1 MFNPK
6 KEVFTKLQ
14 ELEGVSVS
22 QSSQNIFN
30 ALPAVTFTIQNNSV
44 NVTLD
49 NEIASQD
56 IIVGVDVWA
65 ESSTQASSILAQVE
79 AKMREMLYQ
88 LTSSVDVP
96 NTDQSIHH
104 IACSFR
110 GTR

>member
-96 NTDQSIHH
+96 NIDQSIHH